1 MKTQTWNN
9 SREIWELD
17 MHENEFCFFSSP
29 NITNYH
35 YHIKAVSP
43 LWYDTRIEIAPTFSK
58 PTELQFEWF
67 VFHLIM
73 NDVNAKKK
81 EKSSFVKNRTFSL
94 ICFMSIYIL
103 LNWNV
108 EIIISS
114 DDSIWKILG
123 IVRALKIYFKEQPW
137 NPGNVWIK
145 SS

>member
-43 LWYDTRIEIAPTFSK
+43 LWYDTRIEIAPTFSN

-73 NDVNAKKK
+73 NDVDAKKK
-81 EKSSFVKNRTFSL
+81 ERVLLWRIVHFHSFVLRAYYL
-94 ICFMSIYIL
+94 I
-103 LNWNV
+103 
-108 EIIISS
+108 
-114 DDSIWKILG
+114 KILRLSFQIMIG
-123 IVRALKIYFKEQPW
+123 FEKYDGSHW
-137 NPGNVWIK
+137 NWTFL
-145 SS
+145 